1 MTKRNLLFVV
11 VGGALGAACRYGV
24 DVVWGVT
31 LTSYVRL
38 LFINGIGTFVLGLW
52 MTIDAP
58 WKERWH
64 PLIATGFLSSF
75 TTMSAVHVHL
85 LELTLDEPLLG
96 LILFIFIFFIGFV
109 SAMLG
114 LVVGDWYKRRRS
126 S

>member
-24 DVVWGVT
+24 DVVWGVA

-52 MTIDAP
+52 TTVEVP

-85 LELTLDEPLLG
+85 LERALDEPLLG
-96 LILFIFIFFIGFV
+96 LILFIFIFFVGFI

-114 LVVGDWYKRRRS
+114 LVVGDLYKRRRS

>member
-1 MTKRNLLFVV
+1 M
-11 VGGALGAACRYGV
+11 
-24 DVVWGVT
+24 
-31 LTSYVRL
+31 
-38 LFINGIGTFVLGLW
+38 LGLW
-52 MTIDAP
+52 TTVEVP

-85 LELTLDEPLLG
+85 LERTLDEPLLG
-96 LILFIFIFFIGFV
+96 LILFIFIFFVGFI

-114 LVVGDWYKRRRS
+114 LVVGDLCKRRRS